1 MIRSGMS
8 LNVAIMLDESPQWAE
23 RHHPMVEMLALM
35 NKPCPLHEMPL
46 GALVPRQ
53 YFASNDAKNASQY
66 APDQLRVFAPEPSPP
81 PAPHRHTDL
90 PTLPPPG
97 AITSDQRPT

>member
-35 NKPCPLHEMPL
+35 NRPCPLHEMPL
-46 GALVPRQ
+46 GAVVPSQ
-53 YFASNDAKNASQY
+53 FFASNAAKIAFQYDAAM
-66 APDQLRVFAPEPSPP
+66 LRVLASEYSPQPARHLDNTPPSL
-81 PAPHRHTDL
+81 T
-90 PTLPPPG
+90 PPG
-97 AITSDQRPT
+97 RSLA

>member
-46 GALVPRQ
+46 GAVVPSQ
-53 YFASNDAKNASQY
+53 YFASNDAKIALQY
-66 APDQLRVFAPEPSPP
+66 AADQIGRAHVRTPVTTAHLVC
-81 PAPHRHTDL
+81 
-90 PTLPPPG
+90 
-97 AITSDQRPT
+97 RPMLEHKKVAT